1 MVAGRPGRAG
11 VGCRLEPSA
20 PLSPARHLSSWPRPA
35 RLAFTLGLALL
46 AGIVCERLHTPLPW
60 MLGPL
65 LVTAAGS
72 MAGWPLQS
80 SRTLRSAGHWAIG
93 TALGLY
99 FTPQVVS
106 VVVRH
111 AGGILAG
118 IAWAL
123 SLGLVFSLVLARL
136 NRGTPGL
143 DAATTYFASAIG
155 GASEMALLAERHGGR
170 VDLVASAHSVRILLV
185 VLLIPFG
192 FQALGLRG
200 LDPFIPG
207 PAQVHGG
214 GLVLLIALTCAG
226 ALVLQHLGK
235 PTPWILGSLA
245 VAATLT
251 ACGIELSA
259 LPAWMT
265 HLGQVFIGVALGT
278 RFTPAF
284 LHTAPRWLA
293 TVAAGTLAM
302 IVSCAG
308 FAWVLARWMGLHP
321 ATVMLGTSP
330 GGIAEMCITAKV
342 LQLGVPIVT
351 AFHVTRMAAVVLLAG
366 PLFGWLRRRGWL
378 G

>member
-1 MVAGRPGRAG
+1 MARA
-11 VGCRLEPSA
+11 
-20 PLSPARHLSSWPRPA
+20 LSSLPRPA
-35 RLAFTLGLALL
+35 RIAATLVLAGLAG
-46 AGIVCERLHTPLPW
+46 AACEGLGTPLPW
-60 MLGPL
+60 MIGPL
-65 LVTAAGS
+65 LVTAAGCV
-72 MAGWPLQS
+72 AGLPLEGS
-80 SRTLRSAGHWAIG
+80 LVLRSAGHWAIG

-99 FTPQVVS
+99 FTPSVVG

-111 AGGILAG
+111 AAGIVVG

-123 SLGLVFSLVLARL
+123 ALGLAFGLVLARL
-136 NRGTPGL
+136 HRSLPDL

-155 GASEMALLAERHGGR
+155 GASEMAMLAERHGGR

-185 VLLIPFG
+185 VILIPFG

-200 LDPFIPG
+200 LDPFVPG
-207 PAQVHGG
+207 PAQVHGA
-214 GLVLLIALTCAG
+214 GLMLLIALTCAG
-226 ALVLQHLGK
+226 SLLLQLLGK
-235 PTPWILGSLA
+235 PTPWVLGSLA

-251 ACGIELSA
+251 ASGIELSA

-278 RFTPAF
+278 RFSPAF
-284 LHTAPRWLA
+284 VRTAPRWLA
-293 TVAAGTLAM
+293 TVAVGTLAM
-302 IVSCAG
+302 IVLCAG
-308 FAWVLARWMGLHP
+308 FAWVLARWVGLHP

-366 PLFGWLRRRGWL
+366 PLFRWLRRRGWL